1 MEKKLDVL
9 LALYITSLVAAE
21 LIGSKI
27 TTILGANIS
36 VGIVAFPITFLIND
50 IVTEVAGKERARHF
64 VKTGLVMLVVLFAM
78 VYIARLLPPASFYSN
93 NPAYETVFANS
104 LRIIV
109 ASLSAFIISELLDI
123 SIFSKIKQRMKRF
136 LWFRVNVSN
145 IVSQFIDTT
154 IFTFIAFYL
163 VTPAY
168 NVDKMIALILPYWA
182 LKILFSFVQ
191 TPLAYVGV
199 WWLRRPTNDNTHTIQ
214 NNRTEA

>member
-1 MEKKLDVL
+1 MQKKLDVF

-78 VYIARLLPPASFYSN
+78 VYIARLLPPASFYEN

-104 LRIIV
+104 LRIII
-109 ASLSAFIISELLDI
+109 ASLSAFVVSELLDI
-123 SIFSKIKQRMKRF
+123 SIFSKIKERMKRL

-154 IFTFIAFYL
+154 VFTFIAFYL

-168 NVDKMIALILPYWA
+168 DIEKMISLILPYWA

-191 TPLAYVGV
+191 TPLAYAGV
-199 WWLRRPTNDNTHTIQ
+199 WWLKKSSAEEKQ
-214 NNRTEA
+214 G